1 METLRV
7 GGRCPVA
14 YADRVADSASI
25 TVRLSEFA
33 VMALVG
39 EERGRESVLA
49 ALERAVWLYLN
60 DSDTARPGWRYPLF
74 LRDKVTG
81 VTEFQLKLEPDLRE
95 ALEDEAERQE
105 VSLSQLATHAVLY
118 YAAELNAGRLTE
130 RILDSTG
137 EDDDEGD
144 AR

>member
-1 METLRV
+1 MEILQA

-14 YADRVADSASI
+14 YADRMANSTSI

-33 VMALVG
+33 VTALVG
-39 EERGRESVLA
+39 EERGREPVLA

-60 DSDTARPGWRYPLF
+60 DSDTDRPGWRYPLF

-81 VTEFQLKLEPDLRE
+81 VTAFQLDLEPSLRD

-105 VSLSQLATHAVLY
+105 VSLAQMATHAVLY
-118 YAAELNAGRLTE
+118 YAAELNAGRVTE
-130 RILDSTG
+130 RILDNTS
-137 EDDDEGD
+137 EDDEGD
-144 AR
+144 AS